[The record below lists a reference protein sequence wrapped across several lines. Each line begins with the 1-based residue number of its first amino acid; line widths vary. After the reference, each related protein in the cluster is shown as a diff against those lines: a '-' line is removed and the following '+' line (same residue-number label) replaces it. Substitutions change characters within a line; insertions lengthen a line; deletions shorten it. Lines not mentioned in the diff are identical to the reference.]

1 MKETDHHF
9 GGSKVSWAVDV
20 CLELHVT
27 AAAALYHR
35 VYTVCSENSN
45 IVQFGEMI
53 GISKVPVEILRL
65 NVWQLF
71 PSAKVA
77 RSS

>member
-45 IVQFGEMI
+45 NVQFWEMI
-53 GISKVPVEILRL
+53 GISKVPVVEISSMYG
-65 NVWQLF
+65 QLI

>member
-27 AAAALYHR
+27 AAAAAALYHR
-35 VYTVCSENSN
+35 VYTVCSENSY
-45 IVQFGEMI
+45 IVQFWEII
-53 GISKVPVEILRL
+53 GISKVPVEIG
-65 NVWQLF
+65 
-71 PSAKVA
+71 SMYG
-77 RSS
+77 S

>member
-35 VYTVCSENSN
+35 VYTVCPENSN
-45 IVQFGEMI
+45 IVQFWERI
-53 GISKVPVEILRL
+53 GISQVPVEIGSMLI
-65 NVWQLF
+65 
-71 PSAKVA
+71 PSAMVA

>member
-35 VYTVCSENSN
+35 VYTVCSENSY
-45 IVQFGEMI
+45 IVQFWEII
-53 GISKVPVEILRL
+53 GISKVPVEIGSMLI
-65 NVWQLF
+65 

>member
-35 VYTVCSENSN
+35 VFTVCSENSN
-45 IVQFGEMI
+45 NVQFWEMI
-53 GISKVPVEILRL
+53 GISKVPVVEISSMYGQLIPSEVLR
-65 NVWQLF
+65 
-71 PSAKVA
+71 
-77 RSS
+77 